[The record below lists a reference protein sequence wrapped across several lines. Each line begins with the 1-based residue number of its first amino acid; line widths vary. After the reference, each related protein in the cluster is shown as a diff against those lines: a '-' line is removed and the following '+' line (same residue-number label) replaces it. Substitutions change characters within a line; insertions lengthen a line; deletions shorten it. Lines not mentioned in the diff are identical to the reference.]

1 MKKKTARFSPRVTI
15 DEETTVCL
23 VAGGAGFVGSYLC
36 ETLVDQNCFVYC
48 LDNFSTGRQANLVR
62 IKNHPQFAVLEHDLN
77 SREKLKLPRKVD
89 YVFHVA
95 GVEAYTNG
103 LDVSLE
109 TLLVNSFGTKMLLE
123 LARDNQAKFLL
134 ASSEQVYNGFIS
146 EESLTCYFGKT
157 RTMDAEGAFAEAKRF
172 AEALVFEYVKKYQV
186 NARIVRLDFLYGPR
200 ISLEAG
206 SILAK
211 LIQDAVKGRIE
222 VPGNGLTRLY
232 PTYIT
237 DAVYG
242 LVKTMFSQASKGQV
256 YTLVDPK
263 MVTILNFA
271 YHLRDQLGKGTK
283 IEFTKGEDLYN
294 FEFPQKSVLDSQELL
309 GWYPKVEAK
318 EGVKLTLDWFLGQKK
333 ISLPKP
339 DSETEVK
346 EVKTEKSETKKAP
359 SFITPSQPMPAP
371 IDIPKEESQPQA
383 SDQGQAIVKRPK
395 ISFNWLGK
403 LPLVIL
409 TLFLILVLSLLPLAG
424 FVWVSYQGTTSL
436 KQAQE
441 ALQVNEIETMARFS
455 HQAQKNFSY
464 ANLLLNKFSWLTV
477 RVGLGEETII
487 VDQALQTGRY
497 LAEATDQFWLAFE
510 SGEKLMAIT
519 LDKEPGDSARQLQT
533 MQTNLDQLNIKLGFA
548 EAELNQLMPRLEGSK
563 LFGRKK
569 EELKKIQQNLPQWRR
584 QVIEA
589 KQMLTILPGLLRFYD
604 KQTFLVLLQDNQEL
618 RPTGGFIA
626 SYALITFEKGKIIDF
641 SIEDIYTADSQLKGY
656 IKPPDAIKRYLG
668 EDVWWFR
675 DSNIS
680 PDFPTSAARASW
692 FLEKEVKRE
701 VIGVIGINLDL
712 MKNLLAAM
720 GPVYLP
726 DYKEKIDANNV
737 YEKAEYH
744 SEVNLSPGSTQK
756 KDFLGSLTQ
765 ALFENIKQL
774 ESDQSLSLA
783 QMLIK
788 SLNEKAV
795 MVWLPGG
802 GEAKLLSQYGWDGS
816 LRVPPERLPEFEM
829 IDLTDFLMP
838 VEANFGVNKAN
849 FFISRQTDHQVTI
862 LKDGRLQEK
871 FTLKLTNNSPS
882 EAWPGGT
889 YKNYLRLYTPSDTQ
903 LEKIIITQPK
913 SKEIKVL
920 EKREYEIRKEL
931 GRQIFGFLVE
941 IPAKE
946 EREISVEYRRAK
958 RLPIDQ
964 PQLTYLFY
972 WQKQSGITDDPQSLV
987 INYPT
992 FLRPIKMSQQADL
1005 LTQSLKFTTDSQQD
1019 RLFAVTFGR

>member
-36 ETLVDQNCFVYC
+36 ETLIGQNCFVYC
-48 LDNFSTGRQANLVR
+48 LDNFSTGRKANLAR
-62 IKNHPQFAVLEHDLN
+62 IKKHPQFAIIEHDLN

-89 YVFHVA
+89 YIFHVA

-109 TLLVNSFGTKMLLE
+109 TLLVNSFGTKTLLE

-134 ASSEQVYNGFIS
+134 ASSEQVYSGFIS
-146 EESLTCYFGKT
+146 EQSLACYFGKT
-157 RTMDAEGAFAEAKRF
+157 RTMEAEGAFAEAKRF
-172 AEALVFEYVKKYQV
+172 AEALVFEYVKKHQV
-186 NARIVRLDFLYGPR
+186 NARVVRLDFLYGPR
-200 ISLEAG
+200 INLKAG
-206 SILAK
+206 SFLAK
-211 LIQDAVKGRIE
+211 LFQDAVKGRIE

-242 LVKTMFSQASKGQV
+242 LVKTMFSQASKGRV

-271 YHLRDQLGKGTK
+271 HHLRDQLGKGTK
-283 IEFTKGEDLYN
+283 IDFIKGEDLYN

-318 EGVKLTLDWFLGQKK
+318 EGVKLTLDWLLEQKK
-333 ISLPKP
+333 DSLPKP
-339 DSETEVK
+339 EPKPEPEPEVK
-346 EVKTEKSETKKAP
+346 EVKKAP
-359 SFITPSQPMPAP
+359 SFISPIQPPLAP
-371 IDIPKEESQPQA
+371 IDTPSEAAQLQA
-383 SDQGQAIVKRPK
+383 LDQGPEKRQMPK
-395 ISFNWLGK
+395 ISFNWLRK
-403 LPLVIL
+403 LPLVFL
-409 TLFLILVLSLLPLAG
+409 TLLLILLLSLLPLAG
-424 FVWVSYQGTTSL
+424 FVWVSYQGAISL

-441 ALQVNEIETMARFS
+441 ALLDNEIETMARFS
-455 HQAQKNFSY
+455 HQAQKNFTY
-464 ANLLLNKFSWLTV
+464 ANLLLIKFSWLTT

-487 VDQALQTGRY
+487 IDKALQTGKY
-497 LAEATDQFWLAFE
+497 LAEATDQLWLAFE

-519 LDKEPGDSARQLQT
+519 LDKEPGDPAQQLQA

-548 EAELNQLMPRLEGSK
+548 EAELNQVMPRLEGSK
-563 LFGRKK
+563 LFGQKD
-569 EELKKIQQNLPQWRR
+569 ELKKIQQNLPQWRR

-589 KQMLTILPGLLRFYD
+589 KQMLTILPGLLRLYD

-618 RPTGGFIA
+618 RPTGGFIG

-641 SIEDIYTADSQLKGY
+641 AIEDIYTADSQLKGH

-701 VIGVIGINLDL
+701 VIGVIGINLEL
-712 MKNLLAAM
+712 MKNLLTAM

-726 DYKEKIDANNV
+726 DYKERIDANNV
-737 YEKAEYH
+737 FEKAEYH

-774 ESDQSLSLA
+774 ESDQTLSLA

-788 SLNEKAV
+788 SLNEKAA

-802 GEAKLLSQYGWDGS
+802 EEAKLLSQYGWDGR
-816 LRVPPERLPEFEM
+816 LRTPPETLPEFET
-829 IDLTDFLMP
+829 IDVTDYLMP

-862 LKDGRLQEK
+862 LKDGRLLEK

-882 EAWPGGT
+882 EAWPGGA
-889 YKNYLRLYTPSDTQ
+889 YKNYFRLYVPSDAQ
-903 LEKIIITQPK
+903 LEKITISHPEN
-913 SKEIKVL
+913 KEIKVL
-920 EKREYEIRKEL
+920 KKSEYEIRKEL
-931 GRQIFGFLVE
+931 SRQIFGFLVE

-946 EREISVEYRRAK
+946 EREITVEYRRAK
-958 RLPIDQ
+958 RLPINQ

-992 FLRPIKMSQQADL
+992 FLRPTKMSQEAAF
-1005 LTQSLKFTTDSQQD
+1005 LTQSLKFTTDSRQD

>member
-1 MKKKTARFSPRVTI
+1 MKKKTARFSPRVAI

-36 ETLVDQNCFVYC
+36 EILVGQNCFVYC
-48 LDNFSTGRQANLVR
+48 LDNFSTGRQVNLAR
-62 IKNHPQFAVLEHDLN
+62 IKKHPQFAVLEHDLN

-109 TLLVNSFGTKMLLE
+109 TLLVNSFGTKTLLE

-134 ASSEQVYNGFIS
+134 ASSEQVYSGFLS
-146 EESLTCYFGKT
+146 EQSLASYFGKT
-157 RTMDAEGAFAEAKRF
+157 RTMEAESAFAEAKRF
-172 AEALVFEYVKKYQV
+172 AEALVFEYVKKHQV

-200 ISLEAG
+200 INLEAG

-211 LIQDAVKGRIE
+211 LFQDAAKGRIE

-242 LVKTMFSQASKGQV
+242 LVKTMFSQASKGRI

-271 YHLRDQLGKGTK
+271 YHLRDQLGEGTK
-283 IEFTKGEDLYN
+283 IEFTKGDDLYN

-318 EGVKLTLDWFLGQKK
+318 EGVKLTLDWFLEQKK
-333 ISLPKP
+333 IGLPKP
-339 DSETEVK
+339 DSEAKVE
-346 EVKTEKSETKKAP
+346 EIKTEKKEEKKAP
-359 SFITPSQPMPAP
+359 SFISQTQPSPAP
-371 IDIPKEESQPQA
+371 IDTPKEKPQPQV
-383 SDQGQAIVKRPK
+383 SDQK
-395 ISFNWLGK
+395 ISFNWLRR
-403 LPLVIL
+403 LPLAFL
-409 TLFLILVLSLLPLAG
+409 ALFLILLLSLLPLAG
-424 FVWVSYQGTTSL
+424 FVWVSYQGAVSL

-441 ALQVNEIETMARFS
+441 ALLANEIETMARFS
-455 HQAQKNFSY
+455 RQAQKNFTY
-464 ANLLLNKFSWLTV
+464 ANLFLKKFSWLIAK
-477 RVGLGEETII
+477 VGLGTEM
-487 VDQALQTGRY
+487 VMMDQALQTGRY
-497 LAEATDQFWLAFE
+497 LAEATDQLWLVFE
-510 SGEKLMAIT
+510 SGKKLMAIA
-519 LDKEPGDSARQLQT
+519 LDREPGDPAQQLQA

-548 EAELNQLMPRLEGSK
+548 EAELNQVMLRLEGKK
-563 LFGRKK
+563 LFGPKK
-569 EELKKIQQNLPQWRR
+569 EFKKIQQNLPQWRR

-618 RPTGGFIA
+618 RPTGGFIG
-626 SYALITFEKGKIIDF
+626 SYALITIEEGKIIDF
-641 SIEDIYTADSQLKGY
+641 TAEDIYTADSQLKGY

-680 PDFPTSAARASW
+680 PDFPTSAARGSW

-701 VIGVIGINLDL
+701 VIGVIGTNLDL
-712 MKNLLAAM
+712 MKNLLTAT

-737 YEKAEYH
+737 FEKAEYH
-744 SEVNLSPGSTQK
+744 SEVNFSPGLTKK
-756 KDFLGSLTQ
+756 KDFLGSLIQ

-774 ESDQSLSLA
+774 ESDQIIGLA

-802 GEAKLLSQYGWDGS
+802 EEANLLSQYGWDGG
-816 LRVPPERLPEFEM
+816 LRTPPETLPEFEM
-829 IDLTDFLMP
+829 IDLTDYLMP

-862 LKDGRLQEK
+862 LKDGRLLEK
-871 FTLKLTNNSPS
+871 FTLKLTNNSLS

-889 YKNYLRLYTPSDTQ
+889 YKNYFRLYAPSDAQ
-903 LEKIIITQPK
+903 LEKVIISHPK
-913 SKEIKVL
+913 NKEIKIL
-920 EKREYEIRKEL
+920 KKREYEIRREL
-931 GRQIFGFLVE
+931 GKQVFGFLVE

-946 EREISVEYRRAK
+946 EREITVEYRRAK
-958 RLPIDQ
+958 KLPVSQ
-964 PQLTYLFY
+964 SQLTYLFY
-972 WQKQSGITDDPQSLV
+972 WQKQSGITDDRQSLV
-987 INYPT
+987 INYPM
-992 FLRPIKMSQQADL
+992 FLKPIKMSQQAAF
-1005 LTQSLKFTTDSQQD
+1005 LTQSLKFTTDSRQD
-1019 RLFAVTFGR
+1019 RLFAVTFSR